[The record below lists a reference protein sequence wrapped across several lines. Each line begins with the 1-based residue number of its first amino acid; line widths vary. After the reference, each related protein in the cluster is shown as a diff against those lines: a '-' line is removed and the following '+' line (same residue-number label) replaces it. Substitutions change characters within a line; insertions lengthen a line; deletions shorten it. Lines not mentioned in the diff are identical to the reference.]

1 MKELIKKDIIL
12 IKKDILM
19 IFLFPSLYG
28 ILMMYL
34 SDPAANNIFFVFL
47 TSMVFLGVYNRL
59 IFSDKKNHMDAL
71 MMSLPIDRS
80 KMVSSR
86 YIILMA
92 INIFTNIVSYIIVRV
107 YTIQAGKRSY
117 FYVEPLGYE
126 GLWYGILLC
135 MIILTITM
143 PFFYKDRVMSS
154 KNVDT
159 LAIVQYFFTFIIYMI
174 CFNNSYNEFFQL
186 MLNRGL
192 NIYHLISII
201 IASILYFISYKI
213 SLGYFNNWNTVNEL

>member
-34 SDPAANNIFFVFL
+34 SDPVANNIFFVFL
-47 TSMVFLGVYNRL
+47 TSMVFLGVCNRL

-86 YIILMA
+86 YIILLA
-92 INIFTNIVSYIIVRV
+92 INVFTNIVSYIIARA
-107 YTIQAGKRSY
+107 YTIHAGKRSY

-126 GLWYGILLC
+126 GLWYGILSC

-159 LAIVQYFFTFIIYMI
+159 LVIVQYFFILIIFMI

-213 SLGYFNNWNTVNEL
+213 SLGYFNNWNTANG